1 MYISRFKFAIKQK
14 EDALAIA
21 AELDVPEE
29 YAEGLGGRSLAPS
42 AKCCRVATA
51 IIILHD
57 LLGLSLQRLARLR
70 VPSNEEHQ
78 RWIGITVRPQRKLY
92 GDGLW

>member
-1 MYISRFKFAIKQK
+1 MNLFKFAIKQK

-29 YAEGLGGRSLAPS
+29 YAESFSGCSPAPLAE
-42 AKCCRVATA
+42 CCRVATA

-70 VPSNEEHQ
+70 VPPDEEHK
-78 RWIGITVRPQRKLY
+78 RRLGITVRPQRKLY